1 MRRVLLVGAL
11 ILLWCAPA
19 QAATVA
25 RSGEFTLHAREDDG
39 QLCITLRRE
48 RRYQGQECGPIPRSP
63 HRALQITPDIG
74 FDNYA
79 SAVPGSVHTAE
90 LESRNGQRTR
100 HPTFAARGFSSR
112 FVLLPAPPSA
122 VFVRFY
128 GADGALL
135 GIDPGPAG
143 YIDIFANETSVFGT
157 HEAGV
162 EAHTEAWLEPT
173 PEQPDRL
180 RTLACVDVVNSGGGT
195 GVCDRDSD
203 NQLVVMGSCD
213 GPDLVGGVVA
223 AGVVTVRLTLTS
235 GETHIVPTRALPDAF
250 GGRRAVGA
258 PVPRG
263 QGVREAVAFDA
274 LGQQVAG
281 AAVGAPPGGQPCAGE
296 DRGDDRWN
304 GPLLPIAPPPGAV
317 AVGAAG
323 PDALLVADQGER
335 LCVGLVEVTADLCAP
350 PPVDSDQ
357 PRLIRRGTSVAGA
370 LGRDAAQVTLRLD
383 RGRAITVRTTDGAAY
398 TGRWAGDVRFFAA
411 KLPAGRTV
419 TGALVRDA
427 AGAIVGTGGR
437 DIDRPPVRQRVLIQR
452 GGLGLHVVAGA
463 GDQQCISAF
472 ASDLPR
478 AAIYCTDLDPGT
490 QIDGPS
496 RPYAGTV
503 SVACAP
509 RRAIAYGRFPDRLPA
524 PRVLLEGGRT
534 IRSRTISLRGDDA
547 WVAFLPNATVRGLRA
562 GEHRVRLR
570 LPPASRH
577 CGYSASRSF

>member
-1 MRRVLLVGAL
+1 MRRALLVGAL
-11 ILLWCAPA
+11 ILLWCTPA

-39 QLCITLRRE
+39 ELCITLRRE
-48 RRYQGQECGPIPRSP
+48 RRYQGEECGPIPRSP

-74 FDNYA
+74 FNNYA
-79 SAVPGSVHTAE
+79 SAVPGTVHTAE

-143 YIDIFANETSVFGT
+143 YIDILANETSVFGT

-180 RTLACVDVVNSGGGT
+180 RTLVCVDVVNSSGGT

-203 NQLVVMGSCD
+203 NELVVLGSCD
-213 GPDLVGGVVA
+213 EPDLVGGVVA
-223 AGVVTVRLTLTS
+223 AGVVEVRLTLTS
-235 GETHIVPTRALPDAF
+235 GEPHIVKTRELPVAF

-263 QGVREAVAFDA
+263 KGVREAVALDA

-281 AAVGAPPGGQPCAGE
+281 AAVGAAPGQPCAGE
-296 DRGDDRWN
+296 DRGNDSFF
-304 GPLLPIAPPPGAV
+304 GPLVPVAPPPGPV
-317 AVGAAG
+317 AVGLAG
-323 PDALLVADQGER
+323 ADALLVADQGER
-335 LCVGLVEVTADLCAP
+335 LCVGLVELAADLCAP

-357 PRLIRRGTSVAGA
+357 PRLVRRGTSVAGV

-383 RGRAITVRTTDGAAY
+383 RGPAITVRTTDGAVY
-398 TGRWAGDVRFFAA
+398 TGRWAGAVRFFAA
-411 KLPAGRTV
+411 KVPAGRTV
-419 TGALVRDA
+419 AGAIVRDA
-427 AGAIVGTGGR
+427 SGAIVGTGGR
-437 DIDRPPVRQRVLIQR
+437 DIDRPPVRRRVLIQR

-463 GDQQCISAF
+463 GDQPCLSAF
-472 ASDLPR
+472 AADLPR

-509 RRAIAYGRFPDRLPA
+509 RRAIAYGRLPDRLPA

-534 IRSRTISLRGDDA
+534 IRARTISLRGENA
-547 WVAFLPNATVRGLRA
+547 WVAFLPNAPVRGLRA

-570 LPPASRH
+570 LPPAGSQ
-577 CGYSASRSF
+577 CGYSVNRLF

>member
-79 SAVPGSVHTAE
+79 SAVPGTVHTAE

-180 RTLACVDVVNSGGGT
+180 RTLACVSVTNSGGGT
-195 GVCDRDSD
+195 DVCDRDSD
-203 NQLVVMGSCD
+203 NLLVVMGSCD
-213 GPDLVGGVVA
+213 GPDVVGGIVA
-223 AGVVTVRLTLTS
+223 AGVAEVRLTLTS
-235 GETHIVPTRALPDAF
+235 GEPHIVPTRALPAAF
-250 GGRRAVGA
+250 GGRRALGA

-274 LGQQVAG
+274 VGQRVAR
-281 AAVGAPPGGQPCAGE
+281 AAVGAPRAS
-296 DRGDDRWN
+296 RAR
-304 GPLLPIAPPPGAV
+304 A
-317 AVGAAG
+317 
-323 PDALLVADQGER
+323 R
-335 LCVGLVEVTADLCAP
+335 TAE
-350 PPVDSDQ
+350 
-357 PRLIRRGTSVAGA
+357 
-370 LGRDAAQVTLRLD
+370 
-383 RGRAITVRTTDGAAY
+383 TTPSS
-398 TGRWAGDVRFFAA
+398 GRWCPSLR
-411 KLPAGRTV
+411 R
-419 TGALVRDA
+419 
-427 AGAIVGTGGR
+427 
-437 DIDRPPVRQRVLIQR
+437 PVRSRSAQPARTRCSSPIR
-452 GGLGLHVVAGA
+452 GSG
-463 GDQQCISAF
+463 C
-472 ASDLPR
+472 ASGSSR
-478 AAIYCTDLDPGT
+478 
-490 QIDGPS
+490 S
-496 RPYAGTV
+496 RPT
-503 SVACAP
+503 CA
-509 RRAIAYGRFPDRLPA
+509 RRR
-524 PRVLLEGGRT
+524 
-534 IRSRTISLRGDDA
+534 RSIPTSRG
-547 WVAFLPNATVRGLRA
+547 
-562 GEHRVRLR
+562 
-570 LPPASRH
+570 
-577 CGYSASRSF
+577 